1 MRSARPVVRL
11 AVLALGVCVVPV
23 AHAWFGKPSTAAQ
36 VIVDN
41 ELAFQKSVVERG
53 QRDGFLAWLADS
65 AVVFQPRPTP
75 ARALYESQPDSG
87 AQLRW
92 KPDLAMVSGN
102 GDFGWATGPWM
113 LWQKSTS
120 ERAGATG
127 HYLTVWRRQGD
138 GSWRVLLDGGTPYPV
153 ADDRRPGHLQVT
165 PRLREPGGGKGKAAG
180 CTEAFVQ
187 LWKDEGRKD
196 ALDEFVAD
204 DVRLMQSGAPPLDGE
219 KAARRRD
226 ALAKTTL
233 TSGRITKSLS
243 SAGGDVVVTY
253 GEYAIAATPDMPA
266 RRFVFVHAWD
276 VGGKCRLALEL
287 ANLVGD
293 R

>member
-1 MRSARPVVRL
+1 MRSVRPVTRL
-11 AVLALGVCVVPV
+11 LVLALGTCSVPA

-41 ELAFQKSVVERG
+41 EIAFQKAVVERG

-75 ARALYESQPDSG
+75 ARALYESRPDSG

-92 KPDLAMVSGN
+92 QSDLAMVSGA

-113 LWQKSTS
+113 LWQKSTH

-127 HYLTVWRRQGD
+127 HYLTVWRRQAD

-153 ADDRRPGHLQVT
+153 ADDRRPTHLQVT
-165 PRLREPGGGKGKAAG
+165 PRLREPGGGKGKAAN
-180 CTEAFVQ
+180 CTAAFVQ

-204 DVRLMQSGAPPLDGE
+204 DVRLMQSGAAPLDGE

-243 SAGGDVVVTY
+243 SASGDVVVTY
-253 GEYAIAATPDMPA
+253 GEYSIAATPDLPA
-266 RRFVFVHAWD
+266 RRFVFAHAWD
-276 VGGKCRLALEL
+276 VSGKCRLALEL
-287 ANLVGD
+287 ANLVGE

>member
-1 MRSARPVVRL
+1 MPSARSAARL
-11 AVLALGVCVVPV
+11 LALALGGCLVPA

-41 ELAFQKSVVERG
+41 EIAFQKSVVERG
-53 QRDGFLAWLADS
+53 HREGFLAWLAAS

-75 ARALYESQPDSG
+75 ARALYESQPDNG
-87 AQLRW
+87 ARLRW
-92 KPDLAMVSGN
+92 APDLAMLSGD

-127 HYLTVWRRQGD
+127 HYLTVWRKQAD
-138 GSWRVLLDGGTPYPV
+138 GAWRVLLDGGTPYPV
-153 ADDRRPGHLQVT
+153 ADDRRPTHLQVT
-165 PRLREPGGGKGKAAG
+165 PRLREPGGGKGKARD

-187 LWKDEGRKD
+187 HWKDEGRRD
-196 ALDEFVAD
+196 ALDEYVAE

-233 TSGRITKSLS
+233 TSGRITKSIA
-243 SAGGDVVVTY
+243 SASGDVVVTY

-276 VGGKCRLALEL
+276 VDGKCRLALEL